1 MKQVLTLVPLDQ
13 EIWWVDFKELLGVLG
28 TVMTAVSL
36 TIAAF
41 TYRRNTA
48 VRAQDVLANKIQRTH
63 DVMVSYPGD
72 VRNTVLTVTT
82 QLQQGL
88 ELISEQQKLGV
99 DEFKLNQ
106 MVVALANG
114 TDVITLMH
122 LLDPYGYLLS
132 QDEYLFVETALSA
145 FASEVERVILNPAFE
160 RAFVEIL
167 DTSSMN
173 GITQLRQLLR
183 SIRQAISEENK
194 WHKNRG

>member
-13 EIWWVDFKELLGVLG
+13 EIWWVNFKELLGVLG

-132 QDEYLFVETALSA
+132 QDEYLFVETALST

-183 SIRQAISEENK
+183 SRRQAITEENK